1 MRLQTRN
8 NPDNADTN
16 RRKEN
21 VTLRC
26 ICWNIRGWGG
36 KQDRIKRK
44 RSKIKSEIE
53 SFDITI
59 LTETHLSKEIGEI
72 QKMGKY
78 LQEFTLQHVHDRSNA
93 SGRKGV
99 TIGIRKTL

>member
-44 RSKIKSEIE
+44 MSKIKSEIE

-72 QKMGKY
+72 QKMEKTYKNLHFNMYTIDQTLVEGK
-78 LQEFTLQHVHDRSNA
+78 E
-93 SGRKGV
+93 
-99 TIGIRKTL
+99 